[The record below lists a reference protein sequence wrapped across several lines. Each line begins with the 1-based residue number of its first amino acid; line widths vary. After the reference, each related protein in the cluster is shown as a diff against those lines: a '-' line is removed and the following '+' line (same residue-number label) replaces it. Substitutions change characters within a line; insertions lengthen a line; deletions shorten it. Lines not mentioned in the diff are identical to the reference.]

1 MKFHVP
7 LSPILVAVALFA
19 GIAASGQTKPDPVDK
34 PQSAPPPNPAGNT
47 AKIDGVGAPVDPGK
61 YIIGPEDILFI
72 KTWRENDFTYAAA
85 VRPDGKITA
94 PLSEDVQAAGLTP
107 AELTKNLTALFSKYL
122 NNPDVNV
129 FVQQVLSKK
138 YYIDGEVRKP
148 GSFPLVTPTTI
159 LEALSQ
165 AGGFQEFANTKDI
178 KILRGSKVFKF
189 NYKQVTNGKHLEQNI
204 LVENGDHIIV
214 H

>member
-1 MKFHVP
+1 MKFNIP
-7 LSPILVAVALFA
+7 LTAILAILMLFD
-19 GIAASGQTKPDPVDK
+19 GMSASGQTKPEPLDK
-34 PQSAPPPNPAGNT
+34 PQSAPPPSPSSKPGRT
-47 AKIDGVGAPVDPGK
+47 YGIGAPVDPGK
-61 YIIGPEDILFI
+61 YIIGPEDVLFI
-72 KTWRENDFTYAAA
+72 KTWRDADFTYAVA
-85 VRPDGKITA
+85 VRPDGKSPA
-94 PLSEDVQAAGLTP
+94 PLSDDVQAAGLTP
-107 AELTKNLTALFSKYL
+107 AELTKNLTTLFSKFL

-129 FVQQVLSKK
+129 YVQEVLSKK

-148 GSFPLVTPTTI
+148 GAFPLVTPTTI

-165 AGGFQEFANTKDI
+165 AGGFQEFANTKAI
-178 KILRGSKVFKF
+178 KILRGDKVLKF